1 MDADDDDWEGKV
13 VRTGD
18 IGMFPKLLT
27 KGWESVAAF
36 VAIDMASVARV
47 ATISRR
53 PSLMIQ
59 KRVNRS
65 KSFCENGKLS
75 PVQGGKLSPVQGG
88 KSRHVQGGKL
98 SHVQGGKSS
107 PVQGGKSSPVQGGH
121 PNTIPK
127 LSMEESQSLGPLIN
141 GLVAQMAK
149 VGTMKEEEEEEE
161 EEEESMRSV
170 PSLRFSGM
178 FILYFNFYP

>member
-18 IGMFPKLLT
+18 IGIFPKLLT

-59 KRVNRS
+59 KKVNRS
-65 KSFCENGKLS
+65 KSFCENGKVSGGGKSS
-75 PVQGGKLSPVQGG
+75 PVQGEKSSP
-88 KSRHVQGGKL
+88 
-98 SHVQGGKSS
+98 VQGGKSS
-107 PVQGGKSSPVQGGH
+107 PVQGGKSSPVQGGKS
-121 PNTIPK
+121 NTIPK

-161 EEEESMRSV
+161 EEESMRSV
-170 PSLRFSGM
+170 PSLKLSGM
-178 FILYFNFYP
+178 FILYFNFYF